1 MRPRLRTTASA
12 QSLHIRADQ
21 GALGHLS
28 IFEEGTFQAGARSW
42 TDKKGSSPGPPQPRE
57 LGAGAEGSHTG
68 KWPSHILLTT

>member
-1 MRPRLRTTASA
+1 MLFGSTPMEELSKIGPREKLGCDTVTTKSWLVPWVN
-12 QSLHIRADQ
+12 S
-21 GALGHLS
+21 GA
-28 IFEEGTFQAGARSW
+28 E